1 MGKGGSAEEVPAAK
15 TKKTKKV
22 MRRLPQDYVDS
33 VLAMKPKQPARFPPG
48 SEPKRISEEC
58 RRQSAKVNELIR
70 GNEDHIRSI
79 QEYYRRELDTKGYV
93 EVEVQVEVSDDG
105 F

>member
-1 MGKGGSAEEVPAAK
+1 MPPAAA
-15 TKKTKKV
+15 KTKKV
-22 MRRLPQDYVDS
+22 MRRLPQDYADS
-33 VLAMKPKQPARFPPG
+33 VLAMKPKQPARFPLG

-70 GNEDHIRSI
+70 GNHDHIRSI
-79 QEYYRRELDTKGYV
+79 QEYYRRELDTEGYV
-93 EVEVQVEVSDDG
+93 EDEDEVQVSDDG

>member
-1 MGKGGSAEEVPAAK
+1 
-15 TKKTKKV
+15 
-22 MRRLPQDYVDS
+22 
-33 VLAMKPKQPARFPPG
+33 
-48 SEPKRISEEC
+48 
-58 RRQSAKVNELIR
+58 VNELIR

-93 EVEVQVEVSDDG
+93 EVQVQVEVSDDG